1 MDTHIFTSLD
11 EFFYTQAYTT
21 SLTKDSKIMASKN
34 IKHNY
39 MGPESLDRQGWGQ
52 KTFVATPISCN
63 IQPASEHRNPT
74 FLDLIALRLPFT
86 ENG

>member
-21 SLTKDSKIMASKN
+21 SLTKDSKIMDSKN

-39 MGPESLDRQGWGQ
+39 MGPESLDRQGWGE
-52 KTFVATPISCN
+52 KYFVATPISCN
-63 IQPASEHRNPT
+63 IQPASEHRNPM
-74 FLDLIALRLPFT
+74 FLDLRALRLPFT

>member
-39 MGPESLDRQGWGQ
+39 TGTVTSQAGVGAKKLCGHADFMQYSTSLRASKSYVLGPHS
-52 KTFVATPISCN
+52 T
-63 IQPASEHRNPT
+63 
-74 FLDLIALRLPFT
+74 
-86 ENG
+86 